1 MCFRIIRHG
10 VSATRCYVLAVIF
23 FPMSAVAWNG
33 IVCVAAALQGYAEV
47 FKYSPFAVLHT
58 ENAKK
63 KINKRSS

>member
-1 MCFRIIRHG
+1 
-10 VSATRCYVLAVIF
+10 
-23 FPMSAVAWNG
+23 MSAVAWNG